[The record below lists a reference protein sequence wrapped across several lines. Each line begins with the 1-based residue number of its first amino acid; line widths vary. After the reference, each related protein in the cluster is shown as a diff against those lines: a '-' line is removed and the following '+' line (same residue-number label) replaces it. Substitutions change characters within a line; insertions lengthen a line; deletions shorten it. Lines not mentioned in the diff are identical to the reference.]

1 MLRYYRRELRIGFE
15 HIKEELITL
24 LSRVPREY
32 LEAYKEVKRK
42 RALEL
47 ADVKRAGLIFH
58 VFNTALKRIISLRDV
73 KEDVKVDVFLK
84 LIDAGAKL
92 VSLSDFEEGTLKFH
106 VYYGPKASVT
116 TPAGS

>member
-1 MLRYYRRELRIGFE
+1 M
-15 HIKEELITL
+15 
-24 LSRVPREY
+24 
-32 LEAYKEVKRK
+32 EAYKEVKRK
-42 RALEL
+42 RTLEL
-47 ADVKRAGLIFH
+47 ADVRRVGLHFH
-58 VFNTALKRIISLRDV
+58 VLNTIAPALKRIISLRDV

-106 VYYGPKASVT
+106 VYDGPKASVT

>member
-1 MLRYYRRELRIGFE
+1 ML
-15 HIKEELITL
+15 K
-24 LSRVPREY
+24 EY

-42 RALEL
+42 RTLEL
-47 ADVKRAGLIFH
+47 ADVRRAGLLFH

-73 KEDVKVDVFLK
+73 EEDVKVDVFLK
-84 LIDAGAKL
+84 LIGAGAKL

-106 VYYGPKASVT
+106 VYDGSKASVT